1 MHRTRIVSVIAVIAA
16 LVASACHSTPPAPAP
31 TPAPVP
37 TTSDAANQQRI
48 RDSIAAAQ
56 AAAAQRAAQAAAQR
70 AHDDSVARANAA
82 AADQRTLRATLTET
96 IHFDYDKSDLR
107 DDAKAQLDAKARIL
121 GANASVT
128 IRIAG
133 HTDERGSAEYNL
145 ALGQRRAATAKRYLA
160 EHGVAESRI
169 ETISFGMEHPVAQGK
184 DESAYSQ
191 NRRDEFEVTA
201 GASGMLMNPRF

>member
-1 MHRTRIVSVIAVIAA
+1 MHRTQRMVSVIAVIAA
-16 LVASACHSTPPAPAP
+16 LVASDCHSTTPAPAP

-37 TTSDAANQQRI
+37 TTSDAANQQHI

-56 AAAAQRAAQAAAQR
+56 AAAAQRRGTSHAAQR

-121 GANASVT
+121 GANTSVT

-169 ETISFGMEHPVAQGK
+169 ETISFGDVSNPVAWRAK
-184 DESAYSQ
+184 TSPHI
-191 NRRDEFEVTA
+191 RRTA
-201 GASGMLMNPRF
+201 ATNLRSRPVHRVC